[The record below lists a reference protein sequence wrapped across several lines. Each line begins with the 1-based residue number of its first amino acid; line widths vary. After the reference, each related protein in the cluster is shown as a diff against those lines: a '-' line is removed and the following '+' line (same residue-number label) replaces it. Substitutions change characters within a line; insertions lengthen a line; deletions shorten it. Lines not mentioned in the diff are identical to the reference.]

1 MACAITS
8 IALDHEQYL
17 GRTLAEIA
25 AEKAGIIKPGVPVVV
40 GPVAS
45 SAAERI
51 AATAADAGAPLVW
64 AMADCEVT
72 EGTVQPDGS
81 QSFVLRTP
89 RRDYGSLHLGLAGTH
104 QITNAVVAVRL
115 LEQLEA
121 IGRAVGETAIRQ
133 ALGSVRWP
141 GRLERIRLGDDR
153 EILLDAA
160 HNPAGAAALAR
171 YLVSIGPPRP
181 LVFAAMRDKDL
192 TGMIAELAPVVS
204 RVIATRASN
213 PRSAEPAD
221 VAATIQSIAPA
232 LDVETAVSPAEA
244 LVRAW
249 ELGDKI
255 VAAGSI
261 FLLAD
266 VMKELGRS

>member
-1 MACAITS
+1 
-8 IALDHEQYL
+8 
-17 GRTLAEIA
+17 
-25 AEKAGIIKPGVPVVV
+25 
-40 GPVAS
+40 
-45 SAAERI
+45 
-51 AATAADAGAPLVW
+51 
-64 AMADCEVT
+64 
-72 EGTVQPDGS
+72 
-81 QSFVLRTP
+81 
-89 RRDYGSLHLGLAGTH
+89 
-104 QITNAVVAVRL
+104 
-115 LEQLEA
+115 
-121 IGRAVGETAIRQ
+121 
-133 ALGSVRWP
+133 
-141 GRLERIRLGDDR
+141 
-153 EILLDAA
+153 
-160 HNPAGAAALAR
+160 
-171 YLVSIGPPRP
+171 
-181 LVFAAMRDKDL
+181 
-192 TGMIAELAPVVS
+192 VVS